1 VRTELYDEDHEA
13 FREVAREYI
22 AREVAPHLERW
33 ERDRLIDR
41 SAWLAAGK
49 QGLLGLTVPEE
60 YGGGGQSD
68 YRFRAVLVEE
78 LAAVG
83 ATSLHLGFSI
93 NEDIVLP
100 YLLDLGTPEQKT
112 RWLPGFAS
120 GATISAVA
128 MTEPGAGS
136 DLRGIRTTA
145 VRDGDEWVI
154 NGSKTFITN
163 GIQADLVLVAART
176 GVWDG
181 TVELSLFMIEA
192 GMDGFD
198 RGRKLEKIGLHAQ
211 DTAEL
216 FFADVR
222 VPAAN
227 LIGAEG
233 RGLPHLM
240 ARLPKERLSIAF
252 GAQAAAEAALR
263 WTADYV
269 FERQAFGRAVAEFQT
284 VAFALAELETEV
296 EVCRAYVDKAIL
308 ALNAGTLSAV
318 DAAKAKWWATDMQNR
333 VVTRGLQLHGGYGY
347 MLEYPI
353 ARAFAEARVQT
364 IYGGTNEIMK
374 EIISRDIAARHRKS
388 SP

>member
-1 VRTELYDEDHEA
+1 MHTDIYDEDHEA
-13 FREVAREYI
+13 FRSVARQYVARE
-22 AREVAPHLERW
+22 VVPQVERW
-33 ERDRLIDR
+33 EAQRLIDR

-60 YGGGGQSD
+60 YGGGGQAD
-68 YRFRAVLVEE
+68 YRFRTVLVEE

-100 YLLDLGTPEQKT
+100 YLLDLGTPQQKA

-120 GATISAVA
+120 GETISAVA

-136 DLRGIRTTA
+136 DLRGIRTSA

-181 TVELSLFMIEA
+181 SVELSLFMVEGGTA
-192 GMDGFD
+192 GFG
-198 RGRKLEKIGLHAQ
+198 RGRKLEKVGLHAQ

-216 FFADVR
+216 FFDDVR
-222 VPAAN
+222 VPTAH
-227 LIGAEG
+227 LIGTEG

-240 ARLPKERLSIAF
+240 HRLPKERLSIAF

-263 WTADYV
+263 WTTDYV
-269 FERQAFGRAVAEFQT
+269 FERRAFGRAVAEFQT
-284 VAFALAELETEV
+284 VAFALAELETEI
-296 EVCRAYVDKAIL
+296 EACRAYVDKAIL
-308 ALNAGTLSAV
+308 ALNAGSLSAV

-333 VVTRGLQLHGGYGY
+333 VVSHCLQLHGGYGY

-353 ARAFAEARVQT
+353 ARAFADARVQT

-374 EIISRDIAARHRKS
+374 EIISRDIAARRR
-388 SP
+388 P